1 MNTHGSHPWRD
12 EQSRDGQAGMAS
24 ISVSINAAILGA
36 ATRGGAKLDA
46 FLAGGPDRTPL
57 LTFKDCQNPVH
68 TFTYNGDESLHLCAL
83 IPLPGVGEVLGATG
97 NLMVGT
103 RVYSLL
109 LELFRGK
116 LCRIQNQASDWQL
129 LGLELPSDILQRI
142 RQLTHR
148 LVTIVTSPDPVPEDG
163 VCLAALAEAHD
174 LGNDLTDVYVDRL
187 FELRTQKQGRLTT
200 VLSVGLPEDLE
211 PVDFNTLGSHL
222 AHFHQLHLPL
232 SWRAMEPEAGKPNHA
247 KLDQWVNAAKTTGK
261 TLTAGPLLDFR
272 AQGLPGWV
280 LQGSSDPHQ
289 ITSVLSRHV
298 RQLLASHGSH
308 FDSWTVLLGANLS
321 EVFDLDEDEWL
332 RMAYHLCDEAKK
344 AGKNLKLSLGVSQ
357 PFGEIMSVEHRNHS
371 PFTFAETVVR
381 TGLPIAS
388 IALDLVMGTL
398 PRGGYV
404 RDGIETSKMI
414 DQFAFLGKPLKILAG
429 FPSSSGSDLLADSS
443 IRLAGG
449 HLGSGHSPE
458 GQALWAQ
465 TMLPIMLAKAAVE
478 EVRWCHLDDR
488 RPHTH
493 PNCGLIDSTGN
504 PTPTLEV
511 IKKLK
516 AQYLK

>member
-1 MNTHGSHPWRD
+1 MNSHGSIPWFGETD
-12 EQSRDGQAGMAS
+12 RDGQAGMAS
-24 ISVSINAAILGA
+24 ISVSINPALVGTAALKGVP
-36 ATRGGAKLDA
+36 LDA
-46 FLAGGPDRTPL
+46 FLAGGPDGNPL
-57 LTFKDCQNPVH
+57 LTFRDGKAPVQ

-129 LGLELPSDILQRI
+129 LGLELPTDILQRL

-148 LVTIVTSPDPVPEDG
+148 LVTIVTSPNPVPEDD
-163 VCLAALAEAHD
+163 VCLAALAEAHV
-174 LGNDLTDVYVDRL
+174 LGNDLTDVYIHRL
-187 FELRTQKQGRLTT
+187 FELRTQKQGPLST
-200 VLSVGLPEDLE
+200 VLSVGMPEDLE
-211 PVDFNTLGSHL
+211 PVDFKALGSHL
-222 AHFHQLHLPL
+222 APFDHLHLPL
-232 SWRAMEPEAGKPNHA
+232 SWRALEPEPGKPNLA
-247 KLDQWVNAAKTTGK
+247 KLDLWVEAAKATGK
-261 TLTAGPLLDFR
+261 KLTAGPLLDFR
-272 AQGLPGWV
+272 AQGLPDWV
-280 LQGSSDPHQ
+280 LKGSTDPHQ
-289 ITSVLSRHV
+289 ITALLSKHV
-298 RQLLASHGSH
+298 RHLIASHGSH

-321 EVFDLDEDEWL
+321 EVFDFDEDEWL
-332 RMAYHLCDEAKK
+332 RMAYHLCDEAKR

-357 PFGEIMSVEHRNHS
+357 PWGEIMSIEHRNHS
-371 PFTFAETVVR
+371 PFSFAETVVR

-388 IALDLVMGTL
+388 IALDMVMGTL

-414 DQFAFLGKPLKILAG
+414 DQFAFLGKPLKILTG
-429 FPSSSGSDLLADSS
+429 FPSSSDSDLLADSTV
-443 IRLAGG
+443 RLAGG
-449 HLGSGHSPE
+449 HLGLGHSPKW
-458 GQALWAQ
+458 QALWAE
-465 TMLPIMLAKAAVE
+465 TMLPLMLSKAAVQ

-493 PNCGLIDSTGN
+493 PNCGLIDSKGN
-504 PTPTLEV
+504 ANPTLEV
-511 IKKLK
+511 LKKLK